1 MMLCKP
7 SISTKLGY
15 ASLLLQV
22 CSQYYSLKTPFT
34 YETHYEF
41 GLYEMT
47 CNKNFKKMAIL
58 RWIMAV
64 LVGNNVDF

>member
-1 MMLCKP
+1 MLCKP

-22 CSQYYSLKTPFT
+22 RSQHYSLKTPFI

-47 CNKNFKKMAIL
+47 CNKNFNKMAIL

-64 LVGNNVDF
+64 LVGKMLIFK

>member
-1 MMLCKP
+1 MKQRNSVIICYKEFSYMMLCKP
-7 SISTKLGY
+7 SISAKLGY

-22 CSQYYSLKTPFT
+22 CSQHYSLKTPYN

-47 CNKNFKKMAIL
+47 HNKNLKK
-58 RWIMAV
+58 
-64 LVGNNVDF
+64 

>member
-1 MMLCKP
+1 MLCKP
-7 SISTKLGY
+7 SISAKLGY

-22 CSQYYSLKTPFT
+22 CSQHYSLKTPFS

-47 CNKNFKKMAIL
+47 CNKNFKK
-58 RWIMAV
+58 WQY
-64 LVGNNVDF
+64 